1 MIDRTENHTLARRCR
16 KATPNE
22 SAATVMNRCGVKAA
36 VLSTLLSALLTAC
49 GGGGSGSSASSAGSS
64 GGSGS
69 GGSTPYTVGGSVSGL
84 NGTASLSLNGGTAL
98 SVNSDGRFVFA
109 SSLASGAA
117 YAVTVATAPSGETC
131 SVTNGSGTISSAN
144 VTNVTITCAVPSG
157 TSVPP
162 NTYSAT
168 SFQSGYFARIN
179 AVRQILGVGVLA
191 QSSALDTS
199 SQAQALYNA
208 VNFDPSTMAG
218 VDPST
223 GDLYAHSE
231 DSGMPDFYAA
241 TPQARATLAGYSL
254 GGVGEVA
261 GSTLVNDANSGL
273 LAADLLLDTVYHRG
287 NLLLETY
294 HYIGIG
300 VDTASNSY
308 ENYGWYVSDMGTVSN
323 AQTLSIGTVVT
334 YPADSTTDA
343 FPYFCNSCEDPSPVP
358 SLPANQ
364 ALGGPI
370 SVQIAAGHTLSVNSF
385 TLAAADGS
393 AVTVYLSD
401 GQSDTSGF
409 LPGNFAFIIPEAPLS
424 PGQTYTATFSG
435 SDGATALSRTWSFTT
450 LGTITVLTASPY
462 VVHNGGSL
470 AIDALVP
477 SGVARFSMS
486 TSLSS
491 SQYSDSAL
499 GGSWVISVPAGSV
512 TSAQTIQ
519 LTISDAALSVSPVTI
534 TITAE
539 P

>member
-1 MIDRTENHTLARRCR
+1 MRYENT
-16 KATPNE
+16 
-22 SAATVMNRCGVKAA
+22 MNGRHLHAE
-36 VLSTLLSALLTAC
+36 VLSILLLSAQLTAC
-49 GGGGSGSSASSAGSS
+49 GGGGSGSSSSGSASNGGSS
-64 GGSGS
+64 
-69 GGSTPYTVGGSVSGL
+69 STSTSYTVGGSVSGL
-84 NGTASLSLNGGTAL
+84 NGAASLSLNGATAQ
-98 SVNSDGRFVFA
+98 SVSSDGSFVFF
-109 SSLASGAA
+109 SSLASGDT
-117 YAVTVATAPSGETC
+117 YAVTVVTAPSGETC
-131 SVTNGSGTISSAN
+131 SVSDGSGTVGSAN

-162 NTYSAT
+162 NTYSST

-179 AVRQILGVGVLA
+179 AVRQALQLGLLA
-191 QSSALDTS
+191 QSSNLDTS

-208 VNFDPSTMAG
+208 VNFNPSTMFG

-231 DSGMPDFYAA
+231 DLGMPDFYAA

-261 GSTLVNDANSGL
+261 GGTLVNDANSGL
-273 LAADLLLDTVYHRG
+273 LAANQLLNTVYHRA
-287 NLLLETY
+287 NILLDTY
-294 HYIGIG
+294 RYIGIG

-308 ENYGWYVSDMGTVSN
+308 ESYGWYVSDMGTVNN
-323 AQTLSIGTVVT
+323 AQTLSTGTIVT
-334 YPADSTTDA
+334 YPADGATDA

-358 SLPANQ
+358 SLPSSQ

-370 SVQIAAGHTLSVNSF
+370 SVQIAAGHALSVTSF
-385 TLAAADGS
+385 MLANADGS
-393 AVTVYLSD
+393 PVTVHLSD
-401 GQSDTSGF
+401 AQTDTSGF
-409 LPGNFAFIIPEAPLS
+409 LPGNIAFIIPEAPLS
-424 PGQTYTATFSG
+424 PGETYTATFSG
-435 SDGATALSRTWSFTT
+435 SDGSTALSKTWSFTT
-450 LGTITVLTASPY
+450 LNTITVLTASPY

-477 SGVARFSMS
+477 SGVAYFSWS

-499 GGSWVISVPAGSV
+499 GGSWIISVPSGSV

-519 LTISDAALSVSPVTI
+519 LTISDAELSVTSATI
-534 TITAE
+534 TITVE

>member
-1 MIDRTENHTLARRCR
+1 MKGRHLH
-16 KATPNE
+16 
-22 SAATVMNRCGVKAA
+22 AAE
-36 VLSTLLSALLTAC
+36 LSILLIGALLTAC
-49 GGGGSGSSASSAGSS
+49 GGGGSGSASP
-64 GGSGS
+64 GS
-69 GGSTPYTVGGSVSGL
+69 GGGSSTSYTVGGSVSGL
-84 NGTASLSLNGGTAL
+84 NGAASLSLNGETAQ
-98 SVNSDGRFVFA
+98 SVNSDGSFVFSA
-109 SSLASGAA
+109 SLASGDT
-117 YAVTVATAPSGETC
+117 YAVTVVTAPAGETC
-131 SVTNGSGTISSAN
+131 TVGNGSGTVGSAN

-162 NTYSAT
+162 NTYAAT
-168 SFQSGYFARIN
+168 SFQSGYFARID
-179 AVRQILGVGVLA
+179 AVRQALGVGPLA
-191 QSSALDTS
+191 QSSQLDTS

-208 VNFDPSTMAG
+208 VNFNPSTMGG

-231 DSGMPDFYAA
+231 DPGMPDFYAA
-241 TPQARATLAGYSL
+241 TPQARAMLAGYSL

-261 GSTLVNDANSGL
+261 GSTLVNDAGSGL
-273 LAADLLLDTVYHRG
+273 LAADQLLDTVYHRA

-294 HYIGIG
+294 RYIGIG

-308 ENYGWYVSDMGTVSN
+308 EGYGWYVSDLGTVNN
-323 AQTLSIGTVVT
+323 AQTLSTGTVVT
-334 YPADSTTDA
+334 YPADGATDA

-358 SLPANQ
+358 TLPANQ

-393 AVTVYLSD
+393 PVTVYLSD
-401 GQSDTSGF
+401 GQTDTSGF
-409 LPGNFAFIIPEAPLS
+409 LPGNFAFIIPGVALA

-435 SDGATALSRTWSFTT
+435 SDGATALSKTWSFTT
-450 LGTITVLTASPY
+450 LNTITVLTSSPY

-477 SGVARFSMS
+477 SGVAHFTWS

-512 TSAQTIQ
+512 SSDQTMQ
-519 LTISDAALSVSPVTI
+519 LTISDAAVTVSPVTI
-534 TITAE
+534 MVTIE

>member
-1 MIDRTENHTLARRCR
+1 MR
-16 KATPNE
+16 
-22 SAATVMNRCGVKAA
+22 
-36 VLSTLLSALLTAC
+36 LSILFLGALLTAC
-49 GGGGSGSSASSAGSS
+49 GGGGSDSASSGSGNS
-64 GGSGS
+64 GGGS
-69 GGSTPYTVGGSVSGL
+69 ASYTVGGTVSGL

-98 SVNSDGRFVFA
+98 AVNSDGSFVFSA
-109 SSLASGAA
+109 SLASGAT
-117 YAVTVATAPSGETC
+117 YAVTVVTAPTGETC
-131 SVTNGSGTISSAN
+131 SVTNGSGTVDSAN
-144 VTNVTITCAVPSG
+144 ITNVAITCAVASG

-162 NTYSAT
+162 NTYSST
-168 SFQSGYFARIN
+168 SFQLGYFARIN
-179 AVRQILGVGVLA
+179 TVRQALGVGLLA

-208 VNFDPSTMAG
+208 VNFDPATMGG

-261 GSTLVNDANSGL
+261 GNTLVNDANSGL
-273 LAADLLLDTVYHRG
+273 LAANQLLDTVYHRA
-287 NLLLETY
+287 NILLETY
-294 HYIGIG
+294 RYIGIG
-300 VDTASNSY
+300 VDTTSNGF
-308 ENYGWYVSDMGTVSN
+308 EGYGWYVSDMGTVSN
-323 AQTLSIGTVVT
+323 AQTLATGTVVA
-334 YPADSTTDA
+334 YPADGATDA

-385 TLAAADGS
+385 TLTDAGGS
-393 AVTVYLSD
+393 PVAVYLSD
-401 GQSDTSGF
+401 VQTDTSGF
-409 LPGNFAFIIPEAPLS
+409 LPRNTAFIIPEASLG
-424 PGQTYTATFSG
+424 PGATYTAAFSG
-435 SDGATALSRTWSFTT
+435 SDGSTALSKTWSFTT
-450 LGTITVLTASPY
+450 LNTITVLTASPY
-462 VVHNGGSL
+462 IVHNGGSL
-470 AIDALVP
+470 AVDALVP

-491 SQYSDSAL
+491 SQYNVSAL
-499 GGSWVISVPAGSV
+499 GGSWVISVPSGSV

-519 LTISDAALSVSPVTI
+519 LTISDAALSVSPVTV
-534 TITAE
+534 TITVE

>member
-1 MIDRTENHTLARRCR
+1 
-16 KATPNE
+16 
-22 SAATVMNRCGVKAA
+22 
-36 VLSTLLSALLTAC
+36 
-49 GGGGSGSSASSAGSS
+49 
-64 GGSGS
+64 
-69 GGSTPYTVGGSVSGL
+69 VGGSISGL
-84 NGTASLSLNGGTAL
+84 NGAASLSLNGATAQ
-98 SVNSDGRFVFA
+98 SVSSDGSFA
-109 SSLASGAA
+109 FSSSLASGAT
-117 YAVTVATAPSGETC
+117 YAVTVVTAPAGETC
-131 SVTNGSGTISSAN
+131 SVSNGSGTVGSAN

-179 AVRQILGVGVLA
+179 AVRQALGVGLLA

-208 VNFDPSTMAG
+208 VNFNPSTMFG

-241 TPQARATLAGYSL
+241 TPQARAVLAGYSL

-261 GSTLVNDANSGL
+261 GGTLVNDANSGL
-273 LAADLLLDTVYHRG
+273 LAANQLLNTVYHRA
-287 NLLLETY
+287 NILLDTY
-294 HYIGIG
+294 RYIGIG

-308 ENYGWYVSDMGTVSN
+308 ESYGWFVSDMGTENN
-323 AQTLSIGTVVT
+323 AQTLSTGTVVT
-334 YPADSTTDA
+334 YPADGATDA
-343 FPYFCNSCEDPSPVP
+343 FPYFCNSCEDPSPIPGLP
-358 SLPANQ
+358 STQ

-370 SVQIAAGHTLSVNSF
+370 SVQIAAGHALVVTSF
-385 TLAAADGS
+385 TLADADGNP
-393 AVTVYLSD
+393 VTVHLSD
-401 GQSDTSGF
+401 AQTDTSGL
-409 LPGNFAFIIPEAPLS
+409 LPGNIAFIIPEAPLS

-435 SDGATALSRTWSFTT
+435 SDGTTTLSMTWSFTT
-450 LGTITVLTASPY
+450 LNNITVLTASPY

-470 AIDALVP
+470 AIDALAP
-477 SGVARFSMS
+477 SGLAYFSLS

-491 SQYSDSAL
+491 SQFSDSAL
-499 GGSWVISVPAGSV
+499 GGSWVISVPSGSV

-519 LTISDAALSVSPVTI
+519 LTISDAELSVSPATI
-534 TITAE
+534 VITVE

>member
-1 MIDRTENHTLARRCR
+1 
-16 KATPNE
+16 
-22 SAATVMNRCGVKAA
+22 MNGRHLHAE
-36 VLSTLLSALLTAC
+36 VLSILLLSALLTAC
-49 GGGGSGSSASSAGSS
+49 GGGGSGGSSSGSGSS
-64 GGSGS
+64 GGS
-69 GGSTPYTVGGSVSGL
+69 TTYTVGGSVSGL
-84 NGTASLSLNGGTAL
+84 NAAASLSLNGGTAQ
-98 SVNSDGRFVFA
+98 SVSSDGSFVFP
-109 SSLASGAA
+109 SSLASGDT
-117 YAVTVATAPSGETC
+117 YAVTVVTAPTGETC
-131 SVTNGSGTISSAN
+131 SVTNGSGTVGSAN

-162 NTYSAT
+162 NTYSST

-179 AVRQILGVGVLA
+179 AVRQALGVGLLA
-191 QSSALDTS
+191 QSSDLDMS

-208 VNFDPSTMAG
+208 VNFNPSTMAG

-273 LAADLLLDTVYHRG
+273 LAANQLLNTVYHRA
-287 NLLLETY
+287 NILLDTY
-294 HYIGIG
+294 RYIGIG

-308 ENYGWYVSDMGTVSN
+308 EGYGWYVSDMGTVNN
-323 AQTLSIGTVVT
+323 AQTLSTGMVVT
-334 YPADSTTDA
+334 YPADGATDA

-358 SLPANQ
+358 SLPSTQ

-370 SVQIAAGHTLSVNSF
+370 SVQIAAGHALAVNTF

-393 AVTVYLSD
+393 PVTVYLSD
-401 GQSDTSGF
+401 GQTDTSGF
-409 LPGNFAFIIPEAPLS
+409 LPGNIAFIIPEAPLS
-424 PGQTYTATFSG
+424 PGQTYTASFSG
-435 SDGATALSRTWSFTT
+435 SDGSTALSKTWSFTT
-450 LGTITVLTASPY
+450 LNTITVLTASPY
-462 VVHNGGSL
+462 IVHNGGSL

-477 SGVARFSMS
+477 SGVARFSWS

-499 GGSWVISVPAGSV
+499 GGSWVISVPSGSV

-519 LTISDAALSVSPVTI
+519 LTISDAALSVSPATI
-534 TITAE
+534 TITVE